1 MKRPA
6 WAELVRSGLTQ
17 TRADSHRSEWFSN
30 WASAGLGSL
39 NWISMNSG
47 GMNRASTGLA
57 SLDQASVGPHSC
69 FCFECCSFPCC
80 LFAQLWLRAPCY
92 FRYSRLVVCCVLHV
106 ACVLYVACC
115 ASPVSRAARCV
126 LPAGAQHVSSPLC
139 ISSRLLLCISDET
152 VSRFRLFWQRIAVVN
167 DLKEV

>member
-1 MKRPA
+1 MVF
-6 WAELVRSGLTQ
+6 ELGFCSLRSLELDFHEFGWYE
-17 TRADSHRSEWFSN
+17 SGFH
-30 WASAGLGSL
+30 GSGQFG
-39 NWISMNSG
+39 SG
-47 GMNRASTGLA
+47 FRG
-57 SLDQASVGPHSC
+57 QHSC

-92 FRYSRLVVCCVLHV
+92 SRYSRLVVCCVLHV
-106 ACVLYVACC
+106 ACVLYVACR

-167 DLKEV
+167 DFKEA